1 MSSCF
6 IPLSE
11 AGGAL
16 DKPPLPSSACS
27 CFPVPD
33 SSPSPGKPANQT
45 ASRAHVLPP
54 AAPPVR
60 QGAPPPTPTPSTS
73 FPRVSSA
80 RLLGA
85 SVLLRPPDGLLELD
99 LSVDCLPAQASL
111 KWSPVAILTP
121 CSNHPFLKISTAN
134 FPHEVPPLTF
144 PILISLRRAR
154 PGFPTVP
161 QDSSAHA
168 LYTGAG
174 AGQGWLHPLGVPL
187 SPHPG
192 PLTGHSDGGV

>member
-1 MSSCF
+1 MSSCL
-6 IPLSE
+6 ILLSE
-11 AGGAL
+11 ARGAL
-16 DKPPLPSSACS
+16 YKHPLPSSRCS
-27 CFPVPD
+27 SFPAAD
-33 SSPSPGKPANQT
+33 SFPNPGKPANQT

-60 QGAPPPTPTPSTS
+60 QGAPPPTPTPSTA
-73 FPRVSSA
+73 FPRVWSA

-85 SVLLRPPDGLLELD
+85 PVLLRPLDGLLELD

-111 KWSPVAILTP
+111 KWSPVAFSTP
-121 CSNHPFLKISTAN
+121 CSNHPLLKISTAN

-154 PGFPTVP
+154 PGFTTVP

-174 AGQGWLHPLGVPL
+174 AGR
-187 SPHPG
+187 
-192 PLTGHSDGGV
+192 DGCTHWV